1 MFDGH
6 TVAVAIP
13 AYNEESFV
21 ADVIKGVPDYVDRVY
36 PVDDGSSDETW
47 REIRRAADEVNR
59 AESDR
64 APVVQQSEHRGDG
77 GTQSGAF
84 ARRVVPLRHHENRG
98 VGAAIK
104 TAYLRAREDGLDVTV
119 VVGGDGQMNPEQ
131 MGGLIQPVVDG
142 RVDYAKGNRFLYEGG
157 ISEMPRHRIFG
168 NVLLGHLTKF
178 SSGYWKL
185 GDSQSGYTAIS
196 TRALDAARIEEM
208 YEDYGYCNDL
218 LVRLNVA
225 DCRVADVPRPVTYG
239 DEESHIRYR
248 TYVPKV
254 SALLLRGFAR
264 RLWKNYFVSDF
275 HPAGIA
281 YVAGALGALAG
292 VVLLVASVVTL
303 LLGASGAFAQAS
315 VGGLAFLLGV
325 FLLVA
330 AMALDRQENED
341 LAVVEEQ

>member
-1 MFDGH
+1 MFEGH

-21 ADVIKGVPDYVDRVY
+21 ADVIDAVPDYVDRVY
-36 PVDDGSSDETW
+36 PVDDGSTDDTW
-47 REIRRAADEVNR
+47 REIRRAADDVNR
-59 AESDR
+59 EQTDR
-64 APVVQQSEHRGDG
+64 TAVIAHPDHRGDG
-77 GTQSGAF
+77 GTQTGGF
-84 ARRVVPLRHHENRG
+84 ARRVVPLRHQKNRG

-104 TAYLRAREDGLDVTV
+104 TAYLRAREDDLDVTV
-119 VVGGDGQMNPEQ
+119 VVGGDGQMDPEQ
-131 MGGLIQPVVDG
+131 MGGLIRPIVDG
-142 RVDYAKGNRFLYEGG
+142 RVDYTKGNRFLYDGG
-157 ISEMPRHRIFG
+157 VAEMPRHRVVG

-178 SSGYWKL
+178 ASGYWSL

-254 SALLLRGFAR
+254 STLLLRGFTR
-264 RLWKNYFVSDF
+264 RLWRNYFVRDL
-275 HPAGIA
+275 HPAGLG
-281 YVAGALGALAG
+281 YVAGALGSLAG
-292 VVLLVASVVTL
+292 VALLAASAFSL

-315 VGGLAFLLGV
+315 VGGLAVLLGAL
-325 FLLVA
+325 LLVS
-330 AMALDRQENED
+330 AMTLDRQQNEH
-341 LAVVEEQ
+341 LAVVEDQ

>member
-21 ADVIKGVPDYVDRVY
+21 ADVIDSVPDYVDRVY
-36 PVDDGSSDETW
+36 PVDDGSTDDTW
-47 REIRRAADEVNR
+47 REIRRAADATNR
-59 AESDR
+59 EQDDR
-64 APVVQQSEHRGDG
+64 AAVVAQPEHRGDG
-77 GTQSGAF
+77 GMETGGF
-84 ARRVVPLRHHENRG
+84 ARRVVPLRHQENRG

-104 TAYLRAREDGLDVTV
+104 TAYVRAREDDLDVTV
-119 VVGGDGQMNPEQ
+119 VVGGDGQMDPER
-131 MGGLIQPVVDG
+131 MGALIEPIVDG
-142 RVDYAKGNRFLYEGG
+142 RVDYTKGNRFLYDGG
-157 ISEMPRHRIFG
+157 LSEMPRHRVFG

-178 SSGYWKL
+178 ASGYWKL
-185 GDSQSGYTAIS
+185 GDSQSGFTAIS
-196 TRALDAARIEEM
+196 TRALDAAQIEEM

-225 DCRVADVPRPVTYG
+225 DCRVADVPRPVIYG

-254 SALLLRGFAR
+254 SALLLRGFSR
-264 RLWKNYFVSDF
+264 RLWKNYFVRDL

-281 YVAGALGALAG
+281 YVAGALGSLAG
-292 VVLLVASVVTL
+292 VL
-303 LLGASGAFAQAS
+303 LLGASLLTLLLGGAGAFAQAG
-315 VGGLAFLLGV
+315 VGGIAFLLGV
-325 FLLVA
+325 LLLVV
-330 AMALDRQENED
+330 AMTLDRRENEQ

>member
-21 ADVIKGVPDYVDRVY
+21 ADVIDAVPDYVDRVY
-36 PVDDGSSDETW
+36 PVDDGSTDDTW
-47 REIRRAADEVNR
+47 KEIRRAADGVNR
-59 AESDR
+59 EQDERTA
-64 APVVQQSEHRGDG
+64 VVAHPEHRGDG
-77 GTQSGAF
+77 GVKSGGF
-84 ARRVVPLRHHENRG
+84 ARRVVPLRHQENRG

-104 TAYLRAREDGLDVTV
+104 TAYLRAREDDLDVTV

-131 MGGLIQPVVDG
+131 MGGLIQPIIDG
-142 RVDYAKGNRFLYEGG
+142 RVDYTKGNRFLYEDGL
-157 ISEMPRHRIFG
+157 SEMPRHRIFG

-178 SSGYWKL
+178 ASGYWKL

-225 DCRVADVPRPVTYG
+225 DCRVADIPRPVTYG

-264 RLWKNYFVSDF
+264 RLWTNYFVRDL
-275 HPAGIA
+275 HPTGLA
-281 YVAGALGALAG
+281 YVAGALGSLAG
-292 VVLLVASVVTL
+292 VLLLGVSVLTF

-315 VGGLAFLLGV
+315 VGGLSVLLGV
-325 FLLVA
+325 LLLVV
-330 AMALDRQENED
+330 AMTLDRQDNEQ